1 MPNQLSHQD
10 NRISRR
16 HAQAAK
22 NVASSTPFRK
32 CGQPVLHLGLSD
44 HQLNQLVFVQPD
56 PGRLLCPIES
66 CGRRYAQAK
75 ALYKHCRQKSDA
87 LHKKLALAF
96 GGRSCD
102 FCHEDFKRLYDL
114 ERHIIKAHKSLP
126 PTVEEL
132 NSLKST
138 PQSIE
143 LQLRQRNVD
152 SNPTIPAL
160 RPSKGQASLLCSDR
174 CKCGHSANPHQ
185 PCWSGNGGPAP
196 WIEASANSGNTKAI
210 QPDGLVS
217 KPYPPIQESVQNECS
232 TNWRNTVMSPQ
243 NDPRHS
249 CNHQP
254 FLSKGK
260 GLAYELG
267 PSATSIGTRD
277 FSPAP
282 LLFLLYS
289 LGCSE
294 IREDILFRGLFP
306 QKRWNDHGT
315 CRKLPFVMPA
325 LTGRSLVF
333 SLTDSHLRKP
343 SRLASNLVWS
353 CQMCWRMTRWR
364 IHSVISHGIKYLNPL
379 KTRIWACLGWYSR
392 LTFILGIR
400 PLSLRKLNGLVAS

>member
-1 MPNQLSHQD
+1 MWS
-10 NRISRR
+10 SST
-16 HAQAAK
+16 
-22 NVASSTPFRK
+22 ASS
-32 CGQPVLHLGLSD
+32 LSD
-44 HQLNQLVFVQPD
+44 HQLNQIVFVQPD

-75 ALYKHCRQKSDA
+75 ALYKHYRQKSDA
-87 LHKKLALAF
+87 LHKKFALAF

-126 PTVEEL
+126 PTAEDL

-138 PQSIE
+138 PQFTE

-174 CKCGHSANPHQ
+174 CKCGHRANPHQ
-185 PCWSGNGGPAP
+185 PCRSGNGGPAP

-210 QPDGLVS
+210 QPDDLVS
-217 KPYPPIQESVQNECS
+217 RPYPPIQESVQNECS

-243 NDPRHS
+243 NDPQYS

-260 GLAYELG
+260 GLANELG
-267 PSATSIGTRD
+267 PSATSIGTSD
-277 FSPAP
+277 SSPVP
-282 LLFLLYS
+282 LLSLLYS

-294 IREDILFRGLFP
+294 IREDILFCGLFP
-306 QKRWNDHGT
+306 QKRWNDHGNVQEVT
-315 CRKLPFVMPA
+315 
-325 LTGRSLVF
+325 
-333 SLTDSHLRKP
+333 LRD
-343 SRLASNLVWS
+343 A
-353 CQMCWRMTRWR
+353 
-364 IHSVISHGIKYLNPL
+364 GLNGQ
-379 KTRIWACLGWYSR
+379 IACLFSSKVTLAQTIETCIQLGLIVSDVLADDSLAYSLSDQSR
-392 LTFILGIR
+392 HQISESFKNED
-400 PLSLRKLNGLVAS
+400 LSLLGLIFTAHIYPRDQTLEPS